1 MYYVYILLCADETLY
16 TGVTT
21 DPARRF
27 IEHKEGKGARYT
39 RAHGAKRMLYS
50 ERKRTRSTAQVR
62 EAAIKKMSRIEKLE
76 LVALGIKKSKVDVRG
91 KKH

>member
-1 MYYVYILLCADETLY
+1 MYHVYILLCSDETLY

-21 DPARRF
+21 DIARRF
-27 IEHKEGKGARYT
+27 AEHKEGRGARYT

-50 ERKRTRSTAQVR
+50 ERKRNRSTAQAR
-62 EAAIKKMSRIEKLE
+62 EAEIKKMSRAEKIRLIT
-76 LVALGIKKSKVDVRG
+76 VNTKKAKVDARA